1 MKSIP
6 LFPLPVV
13 LFPETL
19 LPLQIFELRYRR
31 MVKEC
36 LASNS
41 GFVVVQGKDSKQ
53 PDNCFHLTGTYGEI
67 IDWHPL
73 PNEMIGIELK
83 GLSKV
88 RVLEFSSEKDGLIV
102 ANLEVLKAESTS
114 LYAHDDELVEIL
126 QHIQQHPLVSF
137 LPLDLLAAD
146 ALTVSYQIAD
156 LLPFS
161 GAEKQQMLELGNP
174 RQRLELILTTLKEF

>member
-36 LASNS
+36 LARNS
-41 GFVVVQGKDSKQ
+41 GFAVVQGKDSKH
-53 PDNCFHLTGTYGEI
+53 PDISFHLTGTYGEI
-67 IDWHPL
+67 VDWHPL

-102 ANLEVLKAESTS
+102 ANLELLKAESTS
-114 LYAHDDELVEIL
+114 LDAHDELDEIL

-137 LPLDLLAAD
+137 LPLDLLATD
-146 ALTVSYQIAD
+146 AITISYQIAD

-161 GAEKQQMLELGNP
+161 GSEKQQMLELDNP

>member
-13 LFPETL
+13 FFPETL

-36 LASNS
+36 LAGTS
-41 GFVVVQGKDSKQ
+41 GFVVVHGKDSKQ
-53 PDNCFHLTGTYGEI
+53 PDSGFHLSGTYGEI
-67 IDWHPL
+67 LDWHPL

-88 RVLEFSSEKDGLIV
+88 RVLEFSTEKDGLIV
-102 ANLEVLKAESTS
+102 ANLEVLKAEPTS
-114 LYAHDDELVEIL
+114 LDTHDELVEIL
-126 QHIQQHPLVSF
+126 HRIQQHPLVSF
-137 LPLDLLAAD
+137 LPLDLFAAD
-146 ALTVSYQIAD
+146 ALTISYQIAD

-161 GAEKQQMLELGNP
+161 GSEKQQMLELGNP